1 MSLSELEA
9 RAVGREQSKS
19 KESSSQKRDSSLKK
33 EDPAPV
39 AIKIVDLPVV
49 QSKGGGHLI
58 PKGDPSEELSG
69 RDVEILSILMCGMS
83 AGATANLVGVDPKT
97 IYRLLDSGRVKRLT
111 IAARRRLSA
120 LAPLAVEIIHSEL
133 VKGNTQIAGE
143 VLRGL
148 SIMRTSVN
156 DPANKVKQRSIA
168 EEIVDTGSGQRTTR
182 RTVDEMMEDD

>member
-1 MSLSELEA
+1 MSTA
-9 RAVGREQSKS
+9 
-19 KESSSQKRDSSLKK
+19 
-33 EDPAPV
+33 
-39 AIKIVDLPVV
+39 
-49 QSKGGGHLI
+49 
-58 PKGDPSEELSG
+58 
-69 RDVEILSILMCGMS
+69 
-83 AGATANLVGVDPKT
+83 ATANLVGVDPKT

-182 RTVDEMMEDD
+182 RTVDEMMEDE

>member
-1 MSLSELEA
+1 LKEKNEVSLSELEA
-9 RAVGREQSKS
+9 RAVGREKS
-19 KESSSQKRDSSLKK
+19 KDEERSLKK
-33 EDPAPV
+33 QDPEPAPIRV
-39 AIKIVDLPVV
+39 VDLPVV
-49 QSKGGGHLI
+49 VSKGGGHLV
-58 PKGDPSEELSG
+58 PKGDPSEELSA
-69 RDVEILSILMCGMS
+69 RDVEILSTLMCGMS
-83 AGATANLVGVDPKT
+83 TAATANLVGVDPKT

-182 RTVDEMMEDD
+182 RTVDEMMEDE